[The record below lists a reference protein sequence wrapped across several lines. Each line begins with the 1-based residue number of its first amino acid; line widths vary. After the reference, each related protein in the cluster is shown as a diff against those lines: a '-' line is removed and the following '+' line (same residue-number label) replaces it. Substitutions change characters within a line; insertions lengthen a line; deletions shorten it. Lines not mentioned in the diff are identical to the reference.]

1 MKVEELI
8 KQHESKI
15 LEFKENL
22 NSKAKILATIIAFSN
37 SSGGKLVIGINDKS
51 HNIIGI
57 QNPMLME
64 EALASLISDSIEPR
78 ILPNIDII
86 PWRDTH
92 IIIVEVYPGP
102 NRPYYLKSVGIESST
117 YVRVGSTN
125 RLASQEIIN
134 VLKRSLSAK
143 TFDEEIM
150 YELNS
155 EVINFRVASEL
166 FKPYRTL
173 SEKDYYNLGIIARE
187 QDKIYPSIGGILLFG
202 EDRLKY
208 FPDAW
213 IQAGCFHGE
222 DKSHIV
228 DSQEI
233 KDHLPIAV
241 EQIITFIQKHLLTS
255 ITIEDIRNKEVW
267 SIPKVAIREGI
278 INSIVH
284 TDYSL
289 GGSPIR
295 VSIFNNRI
303 EIENPGLLPIGLT
316 VEDITSGISKVRNRV
331 IARVFQELHL
341 IEKWGSGVQRMISSC
356 VNAGLPAPKFE
367 EIGTHFRV
375 TLYKYRTNKPI
386 ILDNVENKIIE
397 LILTRGPL
405 STKEIADNIGFSAR
419 SIRSRLLQMI
429 EKGKIVEIAKNPN
442 DPKKKYDITSI

>member
-213 IQAGCFHGE
+213 IQAGCFYGE

-278 INSIVH
+278 ITQLSILIIRLAAALLGFL
-284 TDYSL
+284 YS
-289 GGSPIR
+289 
-295 VSIFNNRI
+295 
-303 EIENPGLLPIGLT
+303 T
-316 VEDITSGISKVRNRV
+316 T
-331 IARVFQELHL
+331 A
-341 IEKWGSGVQRMISSC
+341 
-356 VNAGLPAPKFE
+356 
-367 EIGTHFRV
+367 
-375 TLYKYRTNKPI
+375 
-386 ILDNVENKIIE
+386 
-397 LILTRGPL
+397 
-405 STKEIADNIGFSAR
+405 
-419 SIRSRLLQMI
+419 
-429 EKGKIVEIAKNPN
+429 
-442 DPKKKYDITSI
+442 